1 MGRDLA
7 EGETSVSDAMK
18 SLGYVFLGATLT
30 LVVLARIGK
39 SLAHEACGACR

>member
-18 SLGYVFLGATLT
+18 SLTAFLMGATLT